1 MLFDTEFL
9 IRRAGQRGAREKAR
23 TTGFLSAHPASALY
37 NSRVCWSEFAEG
49 FNHRADADDALSSFA
64 ILEIDDSIAWQASRV
79 ARALVGKGLHIGDN
93 DIWIA
98 ATALEFGLP
107 LVSNNQKHFARVP
120 GLKVAA
126 Y

>member
-9 IRRAGQRGAREKAR
+9 IRRAGQRGAREKSR
-23 TTGFLSAHPASALY
+23 TAAFLSAHPASALY
-37 NSRVCWSEFAEG
+37 TSRVCWSEFAEG
-49 FNHRADADDALSSFA
+49 CNHRSEADAALAYFA
-64 ILEIDDSIAWQASRV
+64 ILEIDDSIAWQASRL
-79 ARALVGKGLHIGDN
+79 ARGLVGRGLHIGDN

-107 LVSNNQKHFARVP
+107 LVSNNQKHFARIA
-120 GLKVAA
+120 GLKLAV